1 MASGVVSGRAA
12 CRQPLFFCGEL
23 MSSVFSARRFL
34 LATSFLALSSPVL
47 ADPNAAPSASRD
59 PNAITN
65 IVISPTRTAVAASK
79 TASSVTVI
87 TRADI
92 EKKQK
97 PDVVELLRDVPG
109 LAVAG
114 TGSVGQTGRV
124 FMRGAESR
132 HTLVLIDG
140 VAANDPSDPAAAF
153 DFSNLTT
160 DNIER
165 IEILRGA
172 QSTLYGS
179 DAIGGVIHITTRRGV
194 GKPRHFASL
203 EGGSYDTYKLAVGSD
218 GMVGKVG
225 YSLSASQ
232 FDTSGFSAFS
242 EKSGGR
248 ETDGSSARTVAL
260 SLDRQFTDNFSLLG
274 NFRYNR
280 NYAYYDDFGADSANE
295 NHANQ
300 FNGRVAGKLSL
311 LDDRWTHEIGLGS
324 LLINRTD
331 FNTFGNTR
339 YRGVRNKLDWLQSY
353 QIAQGHLTTLGL
365 ESSDDIFKTESIV
378 ERSVRTNSAFLQHQ
392 IDLWDSFY
400 ISIGG
405 RYDDNEQFGSNTT
418 YRIAPAYRIKETN
431 TKLKA
436 SVGTG
441 YKAPSLFQLYSVFG
455 NTALSPEE
463 SKGYEAGVEQSL
475 VDGRLKLESV
485 YFKNSFSSLIDYNF
499 ATNKYYNAGRAETR
513 GVENVVR
520 FGITP
525 ELSLSANYTFL
536 ITEDSQKRELVR
548 RPKHRGGVA
557 LDYASGDWAWS
568 VGTRSVGDRND
579 INLAFARDINPS
591 YTIVN
596 MQGRYRVNEMAS
608 LTGRIENLF
617 NREYE
622 EVMGYGSPGFSAYTG
637 VKVDF

>member
-1 MASGVVSGRAA
+1 MATGMVPGHAV
-12 CRQPLFFCGEL
+12 CRQPFYCGER
-23 MSSVFSARRFL
+23 MFSFFSARRFL
-34 LATSFLALSSPVL
+34 LTTSILALSSPVL
-47 ADPNAAPSASRD
+47 ADPNAVTS
-59 PNAITN
+59 

-79 TASSVTVI
+79 TGASVTVI
-87 TRADI
+87 TRDDI
-92 EKKQK
+92 ERKQK

-114 TGSVGQTGRV
+114 TGSVGQTARV
-124 FMRGAESR
+124 FLRGAESR
-132 HTLVLIDG
+132 HTLVVIDG
-140 VAANDPSDPAAAF
+140 VAVNDPSDPAAAF

-165 IEILRGA
+165 IEVLRGA

-179 DAIGGVIHITTRRGV
+179 DAIGGVIHITTRRGA
-194 GKPRHFASL
+194 GKPSHFASL
-203 EGGSYDTYKLAVGSD
+203 QGGSYDSYKLSAGSS
-218 GMVGKVG
+218 GKVGKVG

-248 ETDGSSARTVAL
+248 ESDGSSARTVSL
-260 SLDRQFTDNFSLLG
+260 SLDRQMSDDFSVLG
-274 NFRYNR
+274 SFRYNR
-280 NYAYYDDFGADSANE
+280 NYADYDDFGADSANE

-300 FNGRVAGKLSL
+300 FTGHVAGKLSL
-311 LDDRWTHEIGLGS
+311 LDGRWTHELGLGG
-324 LLINRTD
+324 LLLSRTD

-339 YRGVRNKLDWLQSY
+339 YRGERQKLDWLQSY
-353 QIAQGHLTTLGL
+353 QLAQGHLTTLGL
-365 ESSDDIFKTESIV
+365 ESSNDIFKTESIA
-378 ERSVRTNSAFLQHQ
+378 ERSVRTNSAMLQHQ
-392 IDLWDSFY
+392 IDLWDRFY
-400 ISIGG
+400 VSIGG

-436 SVGTG
+436 SYGTG

-463 SKGYEAGVEQSL
+463 STGYEAGVEQSFL
-475 VDGRLKLESV
+475 DDRLRVEST
-485 YFKNSFSSLIDYNF
+485 YFRNKFSNLIDYNF
-499 ATNKYYNAGRAETR
+499 ATNKYFNAGRAQSS
-513 GVENVVR
+513 GVENVLR
-520 FGITP
+520 IALTP
-525 ELSLSANYTFL
+525 QWSFSANYTL
-536 ITEDSQKRELVR
+536 LVTDDSQKRELVR
-548 RPKHRGGVA
+548 RPKHRGGAA
-557 LDYASGDWAWS
+557 LDYASGDWS
-568 VGTRSVGDRND
+568 FGIGTRSVGERND

-596 MQGRYRVNEMAS
+596 MQGAYRVNELAT
-608 LTGRIENLF
+608 LTARVENLF